1 MGIGNR
7 QCDLKDNPTK
17 NIQAAPPL
25 HTPSH
30 LQASTFRVQ
39 QDTQVLKKLLDK
51 LTICTHSGIVNAG
64 KHMASFSAL
73 KTTSK
78 KWKDAAQKTGTDCF
92 AYARAFVVLIA
103 ARIGRSGCSVLENH
117 AVSIDGKIYHGIPD
131 FDMVRFP
138 ITEMSHVLFKGFV
151 SKVVGKIIKGLS
163 VIQRGVASMRCIDC
177 CVDRGEERL
186 IYDIVNHPGS
196 MAAHCWV
203 S

>member
-1 MGIGNR
+1 M
-7 QCDLKDNPTK
+7 
-17 NIQAAPPL
+17 
-25 HTPSH
+25 
-30 LQASTFRVQ
+30 Q

-78 KWKDAAQKTGTDCF
+78 KWKDAAQKTGRDCF

-103 ARIGRSGCSVLENH
+103 ARIGRSGCSVWENH

-177 CVDRGEERL
+177 CVDRGEERVYLRHSQSPWINGSTLLGKL
-186 IYDIVNHPGS
+186 ILVHHVVGFFSKDKVLALDALYSAVWLDDFP
-196 MAAHCWV
+196 
-203 S
+203 